1 MSILRSRWIDLAV
14 LLSSLVVGMA
24 VGWSALGAQADR
36 SLYDFLLRVNP
47 PPEERS
53 RSLILAFDDDTL
65 AAHGG
70 LRNLRKPLARALDI
84 LAKYG
89 PAAVA
94 VDLVLAEPGDE
105 GANQELVQAI
115 ESLGNVTLATHLTGT
130 EQVSWL
136 EPLPELRAVAAS
148 LAHVHADPDE
158 DGVSRRLALAKA
170 SGPVRRWAMAL
181 EALRQTKGDATVIE
195 TEMGLHVGDLF
206 IPAAYAEGRSILI
219 RYANPSRP
227 IERLSLGAVLADPD
241 RAAIVRDRVVFVG
254 VVVAGGLD
262 QFLMTPYSYGQAMTG
277 VEINANAFET
287 LAGGAFLRTISPS
300 TVLLTC
306 ICTALVF
313 VLIFRLLRGRTALA
327 VAAACLV
334 GIHALPF
341 VLFLADWV
349 LPFAPIA
356 AVTWLSSL
364 ASGGRLYLRLRGNL
378 EQAEAERTRYQR
390 AVHYVTHEM
399 RTPLTTIQ
407 GSSELI
413 SRYELNDEKRK
424 EIADR
429 IHSESVRLGRMVEMF
444 LSVERLAAGQI
455 DLRPTSISIDE
466 VLSDAVARTRPLADR
481 KDIEIQLIAESVFIH
496 GDAEFLEYACYN
508 LLSNAVKY
516 SPAHSTITV
525 RAESNSRSVRI
536 TVADKGY
543 GMDEVDLKN
552 IFQRFYR
559 TRQAR
564 ESGENGSGLGLALV
578 EEIVIQ
584 HGGSIEVESRI
595 DEGSQFTITLPRA
608 SQPAVEVER

>member
-1 MSILRSRWIDLAV
+1 MSILRSRWVDLVV
-14 LLSSLVVGMA
+14 LLGSLVVGM
-24 VGWSALGAQADR
+24 VFGWSALGAQADR
-36 SLYDFLLRVNP
+36 ALYDFLLRVNP
-47 PPEERS
+47 PLPERS

-70 LRNLRKPLARALDI
+70 LRNLREPLARVLDI
-84 LAKYG
+84 IAG
-89 PAAVA
+89 HRPAAVA
-94 VDLVLAEPGDE
+94 IDLVLAEPGDE
-105 GANQELVQAI
+105 GANRQLARAI
-115 ESLGNVTLATHLTGT
+115 AAVGNVVLATHLTGV
-130 EQVSWL
+130 EEASWL
-136 EPLPELRAVAAS
+136 EPLPGLRGNAAS

-158 DGVSRRLALAKA
+158 DGVSRRIALAKA
-170 SGPVRRWAMAL
+170 SGSVRRWAMAL
-181 EALRQTKGDATVIE
+181 EALRLTKGDPTVVE
-195 TEMGLHVGDLF
+195 TEEQLQVGDLL

-219 RYANPSRP
+219 RYANPSQP
-227 IERLSLGAVLADPD
+227 IERLSLGSVLADPA

-287 LAGGAFLRTISPS
+287 LAGGSFLQTISPS
-300 TVLLTC
+300 AVLLTC
-306 ICTALVF
+306 ISAALAF
-313 VLIFRLLRGRTALA
+313 VLTFRLLRGRAALA
-327 VAAACLV
+327 VAAVCLI

-341 VLFLADWV
+341 VLFRADWV
-349 LPFAPIA
+349 LAFAPIA

-378 EQAEAERTRYQR
+378 EQAEAEKTRYQK

-429 IHSESVRLGRMVEMF
+429 IHTESVRLGRMVEMF

-455 DLRPTSISIDE
+455 DLQPKSISVDE
-466 VLSDAVARTRPLADR
+466 VLNDAVERTRPLAHR
-481 KDIEIQLIAESVFIH
+481 KDIEIQLIAEPAFIH

-525 RAESNSRSVRI
+525 RAESDSQGVRI

-564 ESGENGSGLGLALV
+564 ESGENGTGLGLALV

-608 SQPAVEVER
+608 AQSAVEVER

>member
-1 MSILRSRWIDLAV
+1 
-14 LLSSLVVGMA
+14 MA
-24 VGWSALGAQADR
+24 FGWSALGAQADR
-36 SLYDFLLRVNP
+36 ALYDFLLRINP
-47 PPEERS
+47 PPAGRS
-53 RSLILAFDDDTL
+53 RSLILAFDDETL

-70 LRNLRKPLARALDI
+70 LRNLRAPLARALDI
-84 LAKYG
+84 LGAHE

-94 VDLVLAEPGDE
+94 IDLVLAEPGDE
-105 GANQELVQAI
+105 GTNRQLASAMASV
-115 ESLGNVTLATHLTGT
+115 GNVVLATHLTAA
-130 EQVSWL
+130 EEVSWL
-136 EPLPELRAVAAS
+136 DPLPELRDQAAA
-148 LAHVHADPDE
+148 LGHVHADPDE
-158 DGVSRRLALAKA
+158 DGVSRRLVLAKA
-170 SGPVRRWAMAL
+170 SGSVRRWAMAL
-181 EALRQTKGDATVIE
+181 EALRLTKGDATVIE
-195 TEMGLHVGDLF
+195 TEAGLQIDDLF
-206 IPAAYAEGRSILI
+206 IPADYSEGRSILI
-219 RYANPSRP
+219 RYANPSSP
-227 IERLSLGAVLADPD
+227 IERLSLGALLADPE

-287 LAGGAFLRTISPS
+287 LTGGSFLQTVSPS
-300 TVLLTC
+300 SVLLLGAGA
-306 ICTALVF
+306 ALAF
-313 VLIFRLLRGRTALA
+313 VLIFRLLRGRSAIA
-327 VAAACLV
+327 VAIVCLIAV
-334 GIHALPF
+334 HVLPLVAF
-341 VLFLADWV
+341 RADWV

-429 IHSESVRLGRMVEMF
+429 IHAESVRLGRMVEMF

-455 DLRPTSISIDE
+455 DLQAKSISVED
-466 VLSDAVARTRPLADR
+466 VLSAAAERTRPLADR
-481 KDIEIQLIAESVFIH
+481 KNIEIRLAIQPDFVQ

-508 LLSNAVKY
+508 LLTNAVKY

-525 RAESNSRSVRI
+525 RAESDSQYVRI
-536 TVADKGY
+536 AVADEGY
-543 GMDEVDLKN
+543 GMDEADLKS

-564 ESGENGSGLGLALV
+564 ESGEKGTGLGLALV

-584 HGGSIEVESRI
+584 HGGSIAVESRVG
-595 DEGSQFTITLPRA
+595 EGSQFTITLPRA
-608 SQPAVEVER
+608 AQPAVEVER

>member
-1 MSILRSRWIDLAV
+1 VSILRSRWVDLVV
-14 LLSSLVVGMA
+14 LLGSLVVGMA
-24 VGWSALGAQADR
+24 LGWSALGAQADR
-36 SLYDFLLRVNP
+36 ALYDFLLRVNP
-47 PPEERS
+47 PPPESS
-53 RSLILAFDDDTL
+53 RSLILAFDDETL

-70 LRNLRKPLARALDI
+70 LRNLREPLAQVLDI
-84 LAKYG
+84 IAEHK

-94 VDLVLAEPGDE
+94 IDLVLAEPGEE
-105 GANQELVQAI
+105 GANQELADAI
-115 ESLGNVTLATHLTGT
+115 ESLGNVVLATHLTGT
-130 EQVSWL
+130 EEVSWL
-136 EPLPELRAVAAS
+136 EPLPELRDHAAS

-170 SGPVRRWAMAL
+170 SGSVRRWAMAL
-181 EALRQTKGDATVIE
+181 EALRLTKGDATVVE
-195 TEMGLHVGDLF
+195 TEEQLQVGDLF
-206 IPAAYAEGRSILI
+206 IPAPYSDGRSILI
-219 RYANPSRP
+219 RYANPSQP

-254 VVVAGGLD
+254 VVIAGGLD

-287 LAGGAFLRTISPS
+287 LAGGSFLKAVSPS
-300 TVLLTC
+300 AVLLSC
-306 ICTALVF
+306 ICAALVF
-313 VLIFRLLRGRTALA
+313 VLIFRFLRGRTALA
-327 VAAACLV
+327 VAAVCIT
-334 GIHALPF
+334 GIHALLF
-341 VLFLADWV
+341 VLFRADWV

-378 EQAEAERTRYQR
+378 EQAEAEKTRYQR

-455 DLRPTSISIDE
+455 DLRPKPISVDE
-466 VLSDAVARTRPLADR
+466 VLNAVVERTRPLADR
-481 KDIEIQLIAESVFIH
+481 KGIEIQLIAEATSVH

-525 RAESNSRSVRI
+525 RAESESQSVRI

-564 ESGENGSGLGLALV
+564 ESGENGTGLGLALV

-608 SQPAVEVER
+608 VQPVVEVER

>member
-1 MSILRSRWIDLAV
+1 MSILCSRWVDTIV
-14 LLSSLVVGMA
+14 LLGSLLVGMPF
-24 VGWSALGAQADR
+24 GWSALGAQADHA
-36 SLYDFLLRVNP
+36 LYDFILRINP
-47 PPEERS
+47 PPPERS

-70 LRNLRKPLARALDI
+70 LRNLREPLARALDI
-84 LAKYG
+84 IAEHG

-94 VDLVLAEPGDE
+94 IDLVLAEPGEE
-105 GANQELVQAI
+105 GANRQLARAI
-115 ESLGNVTLATHLTGT
+115 ASAGNVVLATHLTGT
-130 EQVSWL
+130 EEVSWL
-136 EPLPELRAVAAS
+136 DALPDLRDNAAS
-148 LAHVHADPDE
+148 LAHVHAYPDE

-170 SGPVRRWAMAL
+170 AGLVRRWAMAL
-181 EALRQTKGDATVIE
+181 ETLRLTQGNATVIE
-195 TEMGLHVGDLF
+195 TQDGLQVGDLF
-206 IPAAYAEGRSILI
+206 IPAAYSEGRSILI
-219 RYANPSRP
+219 RYANPSQP
-227 IERLSLGAVLADPD
+227 IERLSLGSVLADPA

-287 LAGGAFLRTISPS
+287 LAGGSFLQTVSPS
-300 TVLLTC
+300 AVLLIG
-306 ICTALVF
+306 ICGALVF
-313 VLIFRLLRGRTALA
+313 VLIFRFLSGRTALV
-327 VAAACLV
+327 VAAVCLV
-334 GIHALPF
+334 AIHALPF
-341 VLFLADWV
+341 VLFRADWV

-364 ASGGRLYLRLRGNL
+364 ASGGRLYLRLRGHL

-455 DLRPTSISIDE
+455 DLRPKSIAIDE
-466 VLSDAVARTRPLADR
+466 VLNDAVERIRPLADR
-481 KDIEIQLIAESVFIH
+481 KDIEIQLIGQAGFIH

-508 LLSNAVKY
+508 LLTNAVKY

-525 RAESNSRSVRI
+525 RTESDSQSVRI
-536 TVADKGY
+536 TVTDKGY

-552 IFQRFYR
+552 IFHRFYR

-564 ESGENGSGLGLALV
+564 ESGENGTGLGLALV

-608 SQPAVEVER
+608 AQAAMEVER